1 MTKQSLE
8 IITQYI
14 IGSLILVIVGLFF
27 LFYASYINNEKR
39 NKDIIELH
47 SIELDS
53 VHSTLKYVIENQNKI
68 LDNQD
73 SIKKLQKLK

>member
-14 IGSLILVIVGLFF
+14 IGSLILVVMGLFF
-27 LFYASYINNEKR
+27 LFYTSYINNEKR
-39 NKDIIELH
+39 NKDIIEIH
-47 SIELDS
+47 SVELDS

-68 LDNQD
+68 LNNQD